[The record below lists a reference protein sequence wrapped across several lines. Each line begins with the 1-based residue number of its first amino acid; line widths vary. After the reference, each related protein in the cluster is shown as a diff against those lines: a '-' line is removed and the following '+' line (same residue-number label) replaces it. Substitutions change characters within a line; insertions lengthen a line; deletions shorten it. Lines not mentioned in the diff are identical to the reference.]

1 MGYAKPCPCSQ
12 VSTTLSVYAAL
23 VQANSYSI
31 RTQCRGQ
38 RPRPTW
44 SVQGQR
50 PRPTWNVQGQRPRP
64 TWNVQGQRP
73 RPTWSLP
80 TTSLRPVSVRQ
91 GRVIECWGVAKR

>member
-44 SVQGQR
+44 S
-50 PRPTWNVQGQRPRP
+50 
-64 TWNVQGQRP
+64 
-73 RPTWSLP
+73 LP
-80 TTSLRPVSVRQ
+80 TRSLRTVSVRQ